1 MNLTVRQAA
10 AYLHA
15 DESTVRQWITK
26 RGLPVHRVNE
36 GLRLNALELW
46 EWATEQGVPVSRKLL
61 ERARKTPEPVP
72 PLSTLL
78 AVGGIHHDVGGQDRA
93 GVLKEMVAR
102 LPLPDDVDRG
112 FLTSVLEAR
121 EAMGSTGIGDGIAI
135 PHVRNPIVL
144 HIDHA
149 FVTLALLRQPVE
161 FELAAGVDIDDPG
174 IVGGGIGCTEQGSL
188 NSLLVQ
194 REFHQAHG
202 NSDVRHLP
210 EAGDDA
216 GSCLADR
223 RECLRDMFSDDGLHP
238 SEPSQ
243 RRLAKII
250 AGALT
255 PSLSAGKMGTPNRAR
270 HATDAAREHVQ

>member
-10 AYLHA
+10 AYLNA

-135 PHVRNPIVL
+135 PHVRNPILL
-144 HIDHA
+144 HVSEPFVALCLLRRPVDFEAVDGRPVHALFSVVSPNVPSHLRILAQTA
-149 FVTLALLRQPVE
+149 FVLRDDELRRLLRE
-161 FELAAGVDIDDPG
+161 RADASSILARVRALEARAG
-174 IVGGGIGCTEQGSL
+174 
-188 NSLLVQ
+188 
-194 REFHQAHG
+194 
-202 NSDVRHLP
+202 
-210 EAGDDA
+210 
-216 GSCLADR
+216 
-223 RECLRDMFSDDGLHP
+223 
-238 SEPSQ
+238 
-243 RRLAKII
+243 
-250 AGALT
+250 
-255 PSLSAGKMGTPNRAR
+255 
-270 HATDAAREHVQ
+270 